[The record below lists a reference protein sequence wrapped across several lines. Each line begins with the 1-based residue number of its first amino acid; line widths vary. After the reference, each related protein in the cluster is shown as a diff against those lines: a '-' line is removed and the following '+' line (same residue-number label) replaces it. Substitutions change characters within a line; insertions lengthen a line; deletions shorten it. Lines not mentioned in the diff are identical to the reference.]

1 MITILIGISGSG
13 KTTLAKE
20 MISKNKNLVRI
31 NRDDLRKTLFG
42 VDQTD
47 SSYYLREDFKR
58 CENLITEVVEQM
70 MYDSLNKGLD
80 IVLDNTN
87 LHKKNITEIIRKF
100 NHLSSIEIVF
110 LHKGDS
116 HEEFNMIE
124 DRLKKRFYGD
134 AANIRMLKK
143 IKGDKAFEEIAYLSK
158 QWKDFQKLKKDLH
171 GHRLFLPQTAPQ
183 VSFNKSLP
191 KTYAFDI
198 DGTLALKGDRD
209 IFDDSKLHLD
219 TEIKEV
225 GDVLRSLHNSGYSV
239 IFISGR
245 QDSCY
250 ETTKQWLK
258 DNHLWM
264 ETSELYMRKAKDQRP
279 DYIIKEELIINEV
292 APKYN
297 LIAVFDDRLQ
307 VSREYFRLGIYTF
320 NVNQGFIQF

>member
-13 KTTLAKE
+13 KTTIAKE
-20 MISKNKNLVRI
+20 MISKNQNLIRI

-58 CENLITEVVEQM
+58 CENLISEVVEQM

-124 DRLKKRFYGD
+124 ERLKKRFYGD
-134 AANIRMLKK
+134 SGNIRMLKK
-143 IKGDKAFEEIAYLSK
+143 LKGDKAFEEIAYLSK
-158 QWKDFQKLKKDLH
+158 QWKDFKKLKKDLH

-183 VSFNKSLP
+183 VSFNKSLRLNP
-191 KTYAFDI
+191 KESQR
-198 DGTLALKGDRD
+198 TLV
-209 IFDDSKLHLD
+209 
-219 TEIKEV
+219 V
-225 GDVLRSLHNSGYSV
+225 G
-239 IFISGR
+239 
-245 QDSCY
+245 
-250 ETTKQWLK
+250 
-258 DNHLWM
+258 
-264 ETSELYMRKAKDQRP
+264 
-279 DYIIKEELIINEV
+279 
-292 APKYN
+292 
-297 LIAVFDDRLQ
+297 
-307 VSREYFRLGIYTF
+307 
-320 NVNQGFIQF
+320 